1 VAASAP
7 AIFTVSAGTGLAIA
21 LNENGT
27 LNSPVDPAA
36 RGSIVTLYATGDGVE
51 DPAAIDGQPAAL
63 PLPKPTLP
71 VTLTVGGYPANILF
85 AGAAPGF
92 AGLLQIN
99 ARVPSGLASTRNVPV
114 VLRIGTAASQT
125 GVTLAVR

>member
-1 VAASAP
+1 MAASAP

-21 LNENGT
+21 LNEHGT

-51 DPAAIDGQPAAL
+51 DPAAVDGQPAAW

-99 ARVPSGLASTRNVPV
+99 ARVPGGLASTGNVPV
-114 VLRIGTAASQT
+114 VLRIGTASSQT